1 MLLAQA
7 HPNVVHHLVPLVLVQ
22 PQHRERE
29 DVLRA
34 QAEGARWGE
43 GGGGAQGVR
52 AGCGGARRG
61 WKGVG
66 RGGAGCREQR
76 ECGKGASLRAQLLD
90 QLNHIPYGRL
100 VRTPP
105 LELAPQLRCVAVQPR
120 ALRRAR
126 GIRVRVRVQ
135 VVAKV
140 GGEGEGRSEGGGEGE
155 GEVGRRGGGEGEG
168 GGE

>member
-1 MLLAQA
+1 M
-7 HPNVVHHLVPLVLVQ
+7 
-22 PQHRERE
+22 
-29 DVLRA
+29 
-34 QAEGARWGE
+34 
-43 GGGGAQGVR
+43 
-52 AGCGGARRG
+52 RRG
-61 WKGVG
+61 AKGVG

-120 ALRRAR
+120 ALRRGR